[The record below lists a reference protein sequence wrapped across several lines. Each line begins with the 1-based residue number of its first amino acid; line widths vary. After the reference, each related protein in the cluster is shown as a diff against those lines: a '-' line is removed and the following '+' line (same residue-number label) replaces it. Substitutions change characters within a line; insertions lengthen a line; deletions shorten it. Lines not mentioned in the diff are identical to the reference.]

1 MHLFTH
7 YRMLHHSEVVVT
19 ALDHHRFMLT
29 AIQFD
34 LRVQA
39 IDVAEVGEGA
49 VLVGGPST

>member
-1 MHLFTH
+1 MSIPNPFLTKHHRAQALFVQ
-7 YRMLHHSEVVVT
+7 S
-19 ALDHHRFMLT
+19 LDHHRFMLT

-49 VLVGGPST
+49 VLVGGP